1 YSGPSCSGK
10 TTLGRA
16 LTRILPNCSLI
27 NQDNFYKPDSEIP
40 VDPATGLDNWD
51 TPDALDFPRFTYA
64 SNAHL
69 PTPPTE
75 QVLTQGAIVDDDAV
89 DDQLI
94 EELRQ
99 QYSSALA
106 GYRFVVVDGFL
117 LFTNPEIVARLDVRI
132 FVTASRETLKRRR
145 EARVGYITVE
155 GFWQDPPGY
164 FDRIVWPNFIL
175 HHQSILDQ
183 IHKKKEEEEEETTAT
198 SSTIERLLVLDSDQD
213 NAVTSLRQLLA
224 HVTTSLQH

>member
-1 YSGPSCSGK
+1 GPSCSGK

-16 LTRILPNCSLI
+16 LTRILPRCSLI

-51 TPDALDFPRFTYA
+51 TPDALDFPRFIAAIEEASAREKPDLLSALKAHA

-75 QVLTQGAIVDDDAV
+75 QLTQGAIMDDDAV

-94 EELRQ
+94 DELRL
-99 QYSSALA
+99 QYASALA
-106 GYRFVVVDGFL
+106 GHRFVVVDGFL
-117 LFTNPEIVARLDVRI
+117 LFTHPEIVSRLDVRI

-145 EARVGYITVE
+145 ESRVGYITVE

-164 FDRIVWPNFIL
+164 FDRIVWPNFVL
-175 HHQSILDQ
+175 HH
-183 IHKKKEEEEEETTAT
+183 
-198 SSTIERLLVLDSDQD
+198 
-213 NAVTSLRQLLA
+213 
-224 HVTTSLQH
+224 